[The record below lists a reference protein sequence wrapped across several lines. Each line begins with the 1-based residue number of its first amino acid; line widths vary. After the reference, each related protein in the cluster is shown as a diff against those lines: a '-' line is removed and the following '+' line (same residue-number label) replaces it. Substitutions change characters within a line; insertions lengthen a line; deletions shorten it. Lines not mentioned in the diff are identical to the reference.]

1 MTVSRKQPVKATLF
15 PDSNSETMPFKVNE
29 PDWEKARTLALR
41 AVKKA
46 ESKDFKAAI
55 ADIEVAIK
63 LDLIAALN
71 HFHSLRAEFYAE
83 IGETFPRKAL
93 DMYSH
98 GYHLAHTGRYRDAA
112 LAYQEAARI
121 DPLFLWPL
129 NNLAWMLS
137 TNKDRSV
144 CDGAQAVAFALEV
157 CEKSNWN
164 CWAFLGTLAAAY
176 AASGDFARQSAGSR
190 QTCPLSRERTGS
202 MLNWSF
208 AAINSARS
216 TSMTGNP
223 LRPALETTSGS
234 ATMTSCGP
242 KRSPFALC
250 EIYLRCLFR
259 NGNR

>member
-176 AASGDFARQSAGSR
+176 AASGDFSKAIGWQQANLPFVPR
-190 QTCPLSRERTGS
+190 RTGS
-202 MLNWSF
+202 MLNWSC

-216 TSMTGNP
+216 TSTTGNP
-223 LRPALETTSGS
+223 LRPRRRRQA
-234 ATMTSCGP
+234 AQ
-242 KRSPFALC
+242 R
-250 EIYLRCLFR
+250 R
-259 NGNR
+259 

>member
-83 IGETFPRKAL
+83 IGETFPRKCSTCTATATISL
-93 DMYSH
+93 TREDTATPLWLTRRRS
-98 GYHLAHTGRYRDAA
+98 
-112 LAYQEAARI
+112 RI

-164 CWAFLGTLAAAY
+164 CWAFLGTLGRCLRRFRRFQQGNRLAAGKPA
-176 AASGDFARQSAGSR
+176 FRPQSA
-190 QTCPLSRERTGS
+190 P
-202 MLNWSF
+202 
-208 AAINSARS
+208 AR
-216 TSMTGNP
+216 
-223 LRPALETTSGS
+223 
-234 ATMTSCGP
+234 C
-242 KRSPFALC
+242 
-250 EIYLRCLFR
+250 
-259 NGNR
+259 